1 MHLKSFLF
9 DSRRIVADCCF
20 TVTRRLGILLSCLA
34 MFFIAGGHL
43 AVIQAVAWTQMVKD
57 FSQTGTVAE
66 AVAKTFSGK
75 NPCKLCKSVTKAS
88 AEDDKVPGIKA
99 EKKTEV
105 AVISQ
110 IGGDSVPVGTDF
122 SYPFPD
128 SLSSALRSQAPPQPV
143 PRSLVS

>member
-57 FSQTGTVAE
+57 FSQTATVAE

-105 AVISQ
+105 AVLVDAS
-110 IGGDSVPVGTDF
+110 GDSLPAGIRF
-122 SYPFPD
+122 SYPRPPD
-128 SLSSALRSQAPPQPV
+128 EAFTVRSDAPPVPV
-143 PRSLVS
+143 PIFSV